1 VTPQGEFSP
10 VENELPLRWYRR
22 LRLAPADGVGAGR
35 RAVLL
40 ALLTWVPIVA
50 WALVEGRLVRADAGE
65 PLLHHYGVHVRCLL
79 AIPLFIFAEAALD
92 KMARRVVAQ
101 FRATG
106 VVGADHGARFDA
118 VIADVR
124 RLRDASLPWVLVI
137 GAAIGW
143 TLVERPAPHEDA
155 VSWATEAG
163 GGLGFGGLWFTYVV
177 RPIYLAM
184 LLGWI
189 WRILLVAYW
198 FWRVGRLELSIVPTH
213 ADRTGGLAFVEKVP
227 GAFAMV
233 TFALSAMIGSH
244 WAHEIERHGAL
255 LQSFKMPGI
264 AFVVLW
270 TLFALLPLFA
280 LAPAL
285 FAARARAIPA
295 YSALVAEHGRLV
307 HERWIRRA
315 PVGAAPIL
323 EAPEIGPVA
332 DANVMYDAVKRM
344 RPLPIGRSAILGIL
358 VPMALPLIVVAA
370 LQVPLKDLLLKL
382 VRTLV

>member
-137 GAAIGW
+137 GAAIG
-143 TLVERPAPHEDA
+143 
-155 VSWATEAG
+155 
-163 GGLGFGGLWFTYVV
+163 
-177 RPIYLAM
+177 
-184 LLGWI
+184 
-189 WRILLVAYW
+189 
-198 FWRVGRLELSIVPTH
+198 
-213 ADRTGGLAFVEKVP
+213 
-227 GAFAMV
+227 
-233 TFALSAMIGSH
+233 
-244 WAHEIERHGAL
+244 
-255 LQSFKMPGI
+255 
-264 AFVVLW
+264 
-270 TLFALLPLFA
+270 
-280 LAPAL
+280 
-285 FAARARAIPA
+285 
-295 YSALVAEHGRLV
+295 
-307 HERWIRRA
+307 
-315 PVGAAPIL
+315 
-323 EAPEIGPVA
+323 
-332 DANVMYDAVKRM
+332 
-344 RPLPIGRSAILGIL
+344 
-358 VPMALPLIVVAA
+358 
-370 LQVPLKDLLLKL
+370 
-382 VRTLV
+382 